1 MVDIRPISGVFAAA
15 VTPLKPDLSLDL
27 DGLVE
32 IIHFLGNR
40 GCHGILLLGTTG
52 EGPSLSIN
60 ERLLICKAAARARQD
75 LPGLHLLAG
84 TGTPSLEDTSFL
96 TKSAFDLG
104 FDGVVVLPPY
114 YFRKA
119 PEDGIFNWFS
129 RILSA
134 SVPSDGALLAY
145 HIPPVSGVGFGLDL
159 LARLKDSFPH
169 QFLGIKDSSG
179 DPDWATMLG
188 NRFGEELVVLN
199 GNDRLFTHALKS
211 KASGCITAM
220 ANTLSPMLRLVW
232 DNFQSGKTEESTQGR
247 LASARALLDRYPPMP
262 PTLKLLL
269 NKLHGLPLW
278 RVKPPL
284 LDFNPEIAEVFLS
297 EYRAV
302 LE

>member
-1 MVDIRPISGVFAAA
+1 
-15 VTPLKPDLSLDL
+15 
-27 DGLVE
+27 
-32 IIHFLGNR
+32 
-40 GCHGILLLGTTG
+40 
-52 EGPSLSIN
+52 
-60 ERLLICKAAARARQD
+60 
-75 LPGLHLLAG
+75 LLAG
-84 TGTPSLEDTSFL
+84 TGTPSLEDTSYL

-119 PEDGIFNWFS
+119 PMMVFQLVQPDFICICSFKRRIIGIPY
-129 RILSA
+129 SA
-134 SVPSDGALLAY
+134 CIRCWLW
-145 HIPPVSGVGFGLDL
+145 IDL
-159 LARLKDSFPH
+159 LARLKDTFPH

-188 NRFGEELVVLN
+188 NRFGDELVVLN

-220 ANTLSPMLRLVW
+220 ANTLSPMLRLLW
-232 DNFQSGKTEESTQGR
+232 DNFQSGKTEESAQSR

-284 LDFNPEIAEVFLS
+284 LDFNPESAEVFLS